1 MWSWI
6 IKVTVVSLLLIF
18 LIHYLYTFFKT
29 TLTAPKLKD
38 LVNKPQAKYN
48 TIYTSLQNTA
58 DGSGGDGGR
67 EGGRS
72 GSEASKNL
80 SMKDELLKY
89 VRELSVGTDSTS
101 GGVSAVNT
109 KTNNN
114 INMVKSG
121 DNMSNGNIIMPQ
133 NETTSIYSPTNIL
146 SDTGANG
153 ISTRV
158 NNNNKYMRDV
168 NNISS
173 HPTSATSTIDFGTP
187 DMSSSYS
194 STYSPY

>member
-18 LIHYLYTFFKT
+18 LIHYLYTFLKT

-58 DGSGGDGGR
+58 DSGGGGGGSGGGG
-67 EGGRS
+67 G
-72 GSEASKNL
+72 EASKNL

-101 GGVSAVNT
+101 GGVSAVNG
-109 KTNNN
+109 KTNNNN
-114 INMVKSG
+114 INMVKPSE
-121 DNMSNGNIIMPQ
+121 NMSSSNIIMPQ

-158 NNNNKYMRDV
+158 NNNNKYMRDI